1 MFREHLFVVF
11 AESLRRSPVSYTKMV
26 TLKLDDRLLAAYLF
40 YGSIL
45 MLKTWAMSFFTARH
59 RLQNKVRSDPYVATG
74 VRHLRIFGMVRISNR
89 ADFDVMLH
97 CDCVMYRYCNVTW
110 PLLRDLYI
118 TGFACYL
125 YPK

>member
-1 MFREHLFVVF
+1 MVSGPVQSCVTHDVQRTLFVVF

-74 VRHLRIFGMVRISNR
+74 VRHLRISAWYEFQI
-89 ADFDVMLH
+89 ALILML
-97 CDCVMYRYCNVTW
+97 CSIVIV
-110 PLLRDLYI
+110 
-118 TGFACYL
+118 
-125 YPK
+125 